1 MFESLHRLL
10 EVQAHVWSDG
20 SLVFDGGAN
29 PLETSDVDAISAFV
43 RHRADLGP
51 KFGHRDDIELSTGSL
66 LQVGAD
72 QARLVLLDMLRDE
85 MRMFAPQRLDEES
98 LATVVNTFFAEFDAP
113 ACFANFRGNGWTPVT
128 RHTRDSFFAV
138 VDGGR
143 VGYWL
148 TCDDE

>member
-1 MFESLHRLL
+1 M
-10 EVQAHVWSDG
+10 
-20 SLVFDGGAN
+20 
-29 PLETSDVDAISAFV
+29 
-43 RHRADLGP
+43 
-51 KFGHRDDIELSTGSL
+51 FGHRDEIELSTGSL

-85 MRMFAPQRLDEES
+85 MRMFSSQCLDAES
-98 LATVVNTFFAEFDAP
+98 LATVVDAFFAEFDAP

-128 RHTRDSFFAV
+128 RHSRDSFFAV